1 LGHTSV
7 CDRLFSAAQSWALGS
22 ALMAVGLVIL
32 GARITTRSLPV
43 IGPGGLR
50 KGFSAVML
58 VSTLVLF
65 CVQIMNSVGIV
76 FEQSFGAYLLGVV
89 SMLFFAS
96 LMFLRARS
104 LQGEY
109 GGTMTAGSVEDFPAG
124 SVTEFEDGNFFLV
137 RSSDGGFLAIYRR
150 CPHLGCTVKWVEDQ
164 ERFYCPCHA
173 SSFDKHGDFINQPVP
188 RALDSFTV
196 QIEENQVQVDTSK
209 LIQREYFSPEELV
222 YG

>member
-1 LGHTSV
+1 MNDNEKRGIPSASRLTRRNFLG
-7 CDRLFSAAQSWALGS
+7 LG
-22 ALMAVGLVIL
+22 L
-32 GARITTRSLPV
+32 GAL
-43 IGPGGLR
+43 
-50 KGFSAVML
+50 
-58 VSTLVLF
+58 STLAVLE
-65 CVQIMNSVGIV
+65 IG
-76 FEQSFGAYLLGVV
+76 G
-89 SMLFFAS
+89 AS